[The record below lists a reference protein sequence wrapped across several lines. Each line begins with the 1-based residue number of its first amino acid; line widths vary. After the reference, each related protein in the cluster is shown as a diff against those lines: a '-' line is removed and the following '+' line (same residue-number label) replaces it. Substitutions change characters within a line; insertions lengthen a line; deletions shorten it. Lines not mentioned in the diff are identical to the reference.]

1 MSPIQRSLAAGML
14 AALVWGVSAGAQQGQ
29 LVDRVVAV
37 VAGTIVTMTDA
48 RAAVDFG
55 FVDAQGAED
64 PVAVAVEWLVDRQ
77 LVLDEA
83 VRYGIAPPEQARV
96 DEEIAAIRVRIGEP
110 QMFAARLAAL
120 GLSEDDLRLLVRRHL
135 LVRAYLD
142 RRFDATLAVTENEA
156 QEYYRLRVDQFVRDG
171 RLLLF
176 DEARA
181 AVYEAIVRERRERAV
196 AEWLTGLRRRGDVS
210 VLYGGRHPGPGPV
223 EGPRTPPP
231 L

>member
-1 MSPIQRSLAAGML
+1 MSLFLRSLAVGTL
-14 AALVWGVSAGAQQGQ
+14 AALVFGGPASGQQGQ

-64 PVAVAVEWLVDRQ
+64 PIAVAVEWLVDRQ

-83 VRYGIAPPEQARV
+83 MRYGLAPPDAARV
-96 DEEIAAIRVRIGEP
+96 DEEIATIRARAGEP
-110 QMFAARLAAL
+110 KTFAARLAAL
-120 GLSEDDLRLLVRRHL
+120 GLSENDLRLLLRRNL
-135 LVRAYLD
+135 LARAYLD
-142 RRFDATLAVTENEA
+142 RRFDAALAVTENEA

-196 AEWLTGLRRRGDVS
+196 AEWLTGLRRRSDVS
-210 VLYGGRHPGPGPV
+210 VLYGGGR
-223 EGPRTPPP
+223 R
-231 L
+231 